1 MKNCQKTTTTPPDAD
16 NPLTMQKRFLL
27 LAVAIVAVLSLAT
40 PARVHAQSSPALL
53 LKPWEAAGA
62 AETLTEGMI
71 AQQGHVQSNGNHFQ
85 FSDVES
91 DGRFRLFPG
100 KEASPRFGYDVTFIN
115 ANTSQPNFPHQLLD
129 SSVGF
134 GSFLGISNGWVFGA
148 QAGIGYAGSS
158 PFGEGRG
165 WYARGSF
172 IVAKKFDEQNALGV
186 GLDYDGHRSYLP
198 DTPLPGFAFS
208 HTFDPHWDMVIG
220 APLSSI
226 IWKPNDQ
233 WRFYLDWLLLSDLDF
248 NVVYKVTKQFD
259 LFASF
264 ETRRDQF
271 WIHELG
277 DHNRLLY
284 LQRRVEGGLS
294 WEPKKDL
301 RFTAVIGYAFS
312 TDFRFGWDYRQTSPY
327 LYASNEPYIRFGM
340 DFKF

>member
-1 MKNCQKTTTTPPDAD
+1 MMPITSGR
-16 NPLTMQKRFLL
+16 MSKRSLL
-27 LAVAIVAVLSLAT
+27 VLGAATAAVLLSLAA
-40 PARVHAQSSPALL
+40 PARVSAQSSPALL
-53 LKPWEAAGA
+53 LKPWDAAGA
-62 AETLTEGMI
+62 GETTTTGLLEGP
-71 AQQGHVQSNGNHFQ
+71 GHVQSNGNHFQ

-91 DGRFRLFPG
+91 QGRFRLVPG
-100 KEASPRFGYDVTFIN
+100 MEASPRAGYDLTFLN
-115 ANTSQPNFPHQLLD
+115 MHTSQARFPHQLLD
-129 SSVGF
+129 ASVGL

-148 QAGIGYAGSS
+148 QIGLGYAGSS

-165 WYARGSF
+165 WYGRGSF

-208 HTFDPHWDMVIG
+208 HTFDPHLDMVIG

-226 IWKPNDQ
+226 TWKPDDH
-233 WRFYLDWLLLSDLDF
+233 WRFYLDWLLLTDF
-248 NVVYKVTKQFD
+248 DVNATYKVTKQIG

-277 DHNRLLY
+277 DHTRLLY
-284 LQRRVEGGLS
+284 LQRRVEGGIS
-294 WEPKKDL
+294 WEPVERL
-301 RFTAVIGYAFS
+301 QLTAAIGYAFS
-312 TDFRFGWDYRQTSPY
+312 TDFRRGWDYRQTSPY
-327 LYASNEPYIRFGM
+327 LYASNEPYVRFGL